1 MLKIVGR
8 KKSMPKSRQAHAILT
23 VLCCLLGWFFSD
35 CVFLEA
41 QQDNAE
47 MKADALVAKMTTQQ
61 KIGQLN
67 QQFDF
72 SSIPGMPTPVVSLE
86 DQVRSGE
93 LGSILFVSDPL
104 RLNRLQ
110 KIAVEESPNHI
121 PLLFGFD
128 VIHGWDTEYPVPIGM
143 AASWD
148 TGLIEKVQASAAEEA
163 AAAGIH
169 WAFAPMLDI
178 ARDPR
183 WGRISEGAGE
193 DPYLGS
199 AIARAQVY
207 GFQGRPG
214 TAQTFMATLKHFAGY
229 GAAEGG
235 RDYDAAYIP
244 DEEMHNVYL
253 RPFQAGIDAGASSVM
268 SAYMD
273 LNDIPASGN
282 VKLLR
287 DQLRGELGFRG
298 FIVSDANAVGDLVTH
313 GYAKD
318 GKDAAIK
325 AARAGV
331 NMDMGSASYITNIQK
346 MLSEGSMS
354 IKELDDLVRPLLVA
368 KFRIGLFEHPYA
380 NATAATHNEMLVRHR
395 PLSRQMAAESAVLLR
410 NDGNLLPLNAG
421 TKRIAIVGPL
431 ADSQVDMNGPWSL
444 TAKPADT
451 VSALAAIRT
460 KLSQE
465 NVSYAKGV
473 QIAKDYTAMFDSF
486 LGPKPEPRWSDDRA
500 KQELE
505 AAVKIA
511 KNADVVVMALGELA
525 GMDFEYSSRSSL
537 ALPGNQQEL
546 LEKVVATG
554 KPVVLLLFST
564 RPLDLEWA
572 STHVTAIMDCYFG
585 GTEAGNAIA
594 DLLFGE
600 SSPSGKLPISWP
612 RTVGQVPV
620 YYAHNLS
627 HMPYDSKTFTSR
639 YWDLPT
645 APLYPFGFGLT
656 YSKFNFTN
664 LRLGAREVGLKGT
677 VSVTVHVENS
687 GDRSAEDIVQLYL
700 HQRSGSASR
709 PARELK
715 GFERIAL
722 NKGEGKDVTFL
733 LTPTERTYWSGDKH
747 DWVLDSSDFDVW
759 VGDSSQADLHSE
771 FSVVSTL

>member
-1 MLKIVGR
+1 
-8 KKSMPKSRQAHAILT
+8 
-23 VLCCLLGWFFSD
+23 
-35 CVFLEA
+35 
-41 QQDNAE
+41 
-47 MKADALVAKMTTQQ
+47 MKAEALLAKMTTQQ
-61 KIGQLN
+61 KVGQLN

-72 SSIPGMPTPVVSLE
+72 SSIPGMPAPQVPLE
-86 DQVRSGE
+86 DQIRRGE
-93 LGSILFVSDPL
+93 LGSILFVSDPV

-193 DPYLGS
+193 DPYLGA

-235 RDYDAAYIP
+235 RDYDSAYIP
-244 DEEMHNVYL
+244 DEQMHNVYL

-273 LNDIPASGN
+273 INDIPATGN

-298 FIVSDANAVGDLVTH
+298 FVVSDANAVGDLVTH

-318 GKDAAIK
+318 AKDAAYK
-325 AARAGV
+325 AAKAGV
-331 NMDMGSASYITNIQK
+331 NMDMGSATYRNNLEK
-346 MLSEGSMS
+346 MLTEGTMS
-354 IKELDDLVRPLLVA
+354 TKELDDLVRPLLVA

-380 NATAATHNEMLVRHR
+380 NATAATHNEMLALHR
-395 PLSRQMAAESAVLLR
+395 PISRQIATESAVLLR

-421 TKRIAIVGPL
+421 TKRVAIIGPL

-444 TAKPADT
+444 TAKPVDT
-451 VSALAAIRT
+451 VTLWSAIRA
-460 KLSQE
+460 KLPQGTAA
-465 NVSYAKGV
+465 YAKGV
-473 QIAKDYTAMFDSF
+473 QIAKAYPAMFDSF
-486 LGPKPEPRWSDDRA
+486 LGPKPEPRWSDERA

-505 AAVKIA
+505 DAVKLA
-511 KNADVVVMALGELA
+511 KNADVVVMALGELG

-537 ALPGNQQEL
+537 VLPGNQQEL
-546 LEKVVATG
+546 LEKVVAAG

-564 RPLDLEWA
+564 RPLDLQWA
-572 STHVTAIMDCYFG
+572 STHVPAIMDCYFG

-594 DLLFGE
+594 DVLFGE
-600 SSPSGKLPISWP
+600 RSPSGKLPVTWP

-627 HMPYDSKTFTSR
+627 HSPYDSKTFTSR

-645 APLYPFGFGLT
+645 DPLYPFGFGLT
-656 YSKFNFTN
+656 YSKFKFSD
-664 LRLGAREVGLKGT
+664 LRVGAREVGIKGT

-687 GDRSAEDIVQLYL
+687 GDRSAEDVVQLYL

-709 PARELK
+709 PVRELK
-715 GFERIAL
+715 GFERITL
-722 NKGEGKDVTFL
+722 NKGEGKDVTL
-733 LTPTERTYWSGDKH
+733 LLSPAERTYWSGDKH
-747 DWVLDSSDFDVW
+747 KWVLDASDFDVW

-771 FSVVSTL
+771 FSVRTTAMDIP